1 MSALRIDVIEDDR
14 SLAHLEDA
22 WTRLLAETPASS
34 GFQSFAWVSA
44 CRSGLPAD
52 PGALFTLV
60 LCDGADTVAMLA
72 IEPRRSL
79 RTAVRRA
86 HLACAG
92 GAGVYAVTT
101 VPERCVQPA

>member
-14 SLAHLEDA
+14 SLARLEDA

-44 CRSGLPAD
+44 CRSGLPSD

-72 IEPRRSL
+72 IEPRRCAAHGRASRARRMRRRGRRL
-79 RTAVRRA
+79 RRHDRT
-86 HLACAG
+86 
-92 GAGVYAVTT
+92 
-101 VPERCVQPA
+101 

>member
-22 WTRLLAETPASS
+22 WTRVLAETPASS

-44 CRSGLPAD
+44 CRSGLPLD
-52 PGALFTLV
+52 PGALFTL
-60 LCDGADTVAMLA
+60 CCATGPTPSPCSQSNRGGA
-72 IEPRRSL
+72 L